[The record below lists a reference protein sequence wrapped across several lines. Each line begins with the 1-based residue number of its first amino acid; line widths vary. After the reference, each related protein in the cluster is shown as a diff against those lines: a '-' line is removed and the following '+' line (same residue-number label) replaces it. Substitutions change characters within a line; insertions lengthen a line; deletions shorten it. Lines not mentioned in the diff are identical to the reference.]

1 MNSRRYWYGRSLLR
15 LADHPA
21 PAVKTLLRRA
31 ERLKR
36 AKKKGLEEQELKGKN
51 LALIF
56 EKTSTRTRCSFEV
69 AAFDQGAQCSYLAG
83 GSSQFGHKE
92 SVADSARVLGR
103 FYDGIIWRGAA
114 QATVAELAQWAGVP
128 VINGLSDDFH
138 PLQMLADLMTMGEQS
153 GRDFVSNR
161 WDLSPLRFAYLGDCR
176 FNMANSL
183 LLTGALMGMDVRLA
197 APPALQPAEAIVAEA
212 TALAEGSGAQ
222 ILITDDPQAA
232 VANVDFIHTDIWL
245 SMGEPADIFA
255 ERCALLQPYR
265 VDAALMAAS
274 GNPRVKFMHCLP
286 SYHDRA
292 TALGE
297 DFYRQ
302 TGLVGIEVSDEV
314 FNSPASIVFDQAEN
328 RLHTVK
334 ALLVAMLT

>member
-1 MNSRRYWYGRSLLR
+1 MNVERYWSGRSLLR

-21 PAVKTLLRRA
+21 PAVEILLRRA
-31 ERLKR
+31 AQLKQAKR
-36 AKKKGLEEQELKGKN
+36 AGQEEQFLKGKN
-51 LALIF
+51 CALIF

-83 GSSQFGHKE
+83 GNSQFGHKE

-103 FYDGIIWRGAA
+103 FYDALIWRGAA

-138 PLQMLADLMTMGEQS
+138 PLQMLADLMTMGEHG
-153 GRDFVSNR
+153 GRD
-161 WDLSPLRFAYLGDCR
+161 LSALHFAYLGDCR

-232 VANVDFIHTDIWL
+232 VAGVDFIHTDIWL

-255 ERCALLQPYR
+255 ERCALLRPYR

-302 TGLVGIEVSDEV
+302 TGLEGIEVSDEV